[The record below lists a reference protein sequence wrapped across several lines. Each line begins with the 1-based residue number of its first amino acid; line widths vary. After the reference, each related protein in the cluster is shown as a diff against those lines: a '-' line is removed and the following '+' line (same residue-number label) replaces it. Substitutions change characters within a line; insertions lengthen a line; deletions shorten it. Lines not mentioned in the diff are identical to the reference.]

1 MSTVRPVPAPWKWTL
16 GDPEPAVLSVR
27 EEVALLF
34 FDPPGSGGPRDPE
47 RTGEAAQ
54 EARVLGRHA
63 RSPRGALLERQWESD
78 SRGCGGCR
86 HESDPSV
93 CHWGMP
99 VAYQGL
105 ASTVRIV
112 KDDGDH

>member
-34 FDPPGSGGPRDPE
+34 FDPTGSGGPRDPE

-63 RSPRGALLERQWESD
+63 GSPHGMRNEKHLSSKLARDFSSLHSWFLDEREISPHPHQESAWTQ
-78 SRGCGGCR
+78 R
-86 HESDPSV
+86 HLS
-93 CHWGMP
+93 
-99 VAYQGL
+99 
-105 ASTVRIV
+105 
-112 KDDGDH
+112 